1 MKINVEFST
10 IQEMQEFGSLFNAK
24 FVPEDA
30 ESAIKEVSRKFK
42 ADEKKTEKVKEDKH
56 SEKEVEKAD
65 VVAVDNSSDEP
76 VKDAEIVE
84 AKVADNGP
92 RITKE
97 MVRDIFSKALKAG
110 KAAEAKALT
119 IKYGAKKV
127 TEIKEEDYP
136 AIYAEAK
143 ELIG

>member
-30 ESAIKEVSRKFK
+30 ETAIKEASRKFS
-42 ADEKKTEKVKEDKH
+42 EKKTGKAKEDKP
-56 SEKEVEKAD
+56 SEKVEKAE
-65 VVAVDNSSDEP
+65 VVTVDNTSSEP
-76 VKDAEIVE
+76 VKDAEVVE
-84 AKVADNGP
+84 DKVADGGP
-92 RITKE
+92 RVTKE
-97 MVRDIFSKALKAG
+97 MVRDIFSKVLKAG
-110 KAAEAKALT
+110 KAAEAKDLT
-119 IKYGAKKV
+119 SKYGAKKV